1 MEKHICVTK
10 KTPVHQLFPPVT
22 WQKNRFKG
30 NIPHSLWQSGFFLGL
45 ISCMCLSLSNQ
56 CFVPEWKKGHD
67 WLVIFPPATSHRF
80 AAEAKNNTEATFNLT
95 WAHGACVHAWSD
107 VSHFLH
113 LSHNIGSQ
121 QFVKYWW
128 HLIYSIHVHGQMEW
142 NAHVHKSCRL
152 NVVTIS
158 QITVILLCSTLSR
171 RNPIY
176 RQPLS
181 ILYTQKLEQ
190 CTRFS
195 KLKVHVC
202 KTKLQ
207 TA

>member
-1 MEKHICVTK
+1 M
-10 KTPVHQLFPPVT
+10 
-22 WQKNRFKG
+22 
-30 NIPHSLWQSGFFLGL
+30 GFFWVWFLA
-45 ISCMCLSLSNQ
+45 CVSLSQINVLCQ
-56 CFVPEWKKGHD
+56 NGRKVMID
-67 WLVIFPPATSHRF
+67 WWFSRF
-80 AAEAKNNTEATFNLT
+80 LLQHHIDLQLKLQNNTEATFNLT
-95 WAHGACVHAWSD
+95 LAHGACVHVWSD

-113 LSHNIGSQ
+113 LSHNIGSR

-176 RQPLS
+176 LQPLS
-181 ILYTQKLEQ
+181 ISYTQKLEQ
-190 CTRFS
+190 CTRLS